1 MAGGPESRRDN
12 PWATWRSHARGQW
25 TISVPDNGGLARS
38 NLQYHR
44 RRPVPDREIRRLI
57 VADTISD
64 IHPRSRGT
72 YAGATPPAT
81 ARSYWIAVRLMELR
95 GERATLGLLASL
107 GTVGDYCL
115 RHLLGPHQVEL
126 LNTHRLGDRH
136 GTGRRDGRLHRQL
149 LQRGSDA
156 TAIRQS
162 MRRSWISTNFGSQ
175 LA

>member
-1 MAGGPESRRDN
+1 
-12 PWATWRSHARGQW
+12 
-25 TISVPDNGGLARS
+25 VPDNGGLARS

-95 GERATLGLLASL
+95 GERATLGLLASSAPSE
-107 GTVGDYCL
+107 TTACDTFWARIRSSCST
-115 RHLLGPHQVEL
+115 P
-126 LNTHRLGDRH
+126 TAW
-136 GTGRRDGRLHRQL
+136 
-149 LQRGSDA
+149 A
-156 TAIRQS
+156 TAMELVGAMADYID
-162 MRRSWISTNFGSQ
+162 NFYNVEATPQ
-175 LA
+175 LSGRV